1 MQKPE
6 GKGKHGGRRAGAG
19 RKPKVHEQEIITRLT
34 PHDDLAFKQLKMAML
49 NGESWALK
57 LFFAYRFGMP
67 KVTADITSNGET
79 INIPPIA
86 WVETVKESE

>member
-1 MQKPE
+1 MPGRG
-6 GKGKHGGRRAGAG
+6 GKREGAG
-19 RKPKVHEQEIITRLT
+19 RKPKIEEQKLVEKLS
-34 PHDDLAFKQLKMAML
+34 PLDEKAFKALKHAL
-49 NGESWALK
+49 INEEAWAVK

-67 KVTADITSNGET
+67 KIKADITSNGQT